1 YAVGFGGESV
11 LRKVGLCGIHPLTR
25 RYAPRCLMY
34 RTEENMETIITS
46 IISSISTVSLIGVA
60 VYLGR
65 SWLVERLKASIKFEY
80 DLKVLEIANQ
90 KEIQLKAELV
100 ADLLAEWTRF
110 EEELDYYELNRLS
123 FQAFVWL
130 PADLA
135 NDLSNTLAHKPG
147 ADEIREIVKKVRVH
161 LQGKND
167 DLEFEKVIVFQDPRK
182 EVA

>member
-1 YAVGFGGESV
+1 
-11 LRKVGLCGIHPLTR
+11 
-25 RYAPRCLMY
+25 M
-34 RTEENMETIITS
+34 
-46 IISSISTVSLIGVA
+46 
-60 VYLGR
+60 
-65 SWLVERLKASIKFEY
+65 
-80 DLKVLEIANQ
+80 
-90 KEIQLKAELV
+90 KAELV

-135 NDLSNTLAHKPG
+135 NDLSNTLAHKPE

-167 DLEFEKVIVFQDPRK
+167 DLEFEKVIVFRDPRK